1 MQLLLS
7 SHKQQIF
14 CFIVGQRKHV
24 ILHNDGQQKLTIN
37 TGLVADAQI
46 YMSVYKDRQ
55 ICEDIGLVT
64 DENIYLY
71 IRIHQDFR

>member
-14 CFIVGQRKHV
+14 RFIAGQKKHV
-24 ILHNDGQQKLTIN
+24 ILHNDGQQKLTIS

-46 YMSVYKDRQ
+46 YMFVYKDRQ
-55 ICEDIGLVT
+55 INASQCDSIL
-64 DENIYLY
+64 N
-71 IRIHQDFR
+71 